1 MAELLFGSHRPRI
14 VGLFRSFDVAGA
26 AGQTLSCTS
35 GGGLMGSVATTSPGA
50 ENEQARHEPLIG
62 HGMVVLFIA
71 LIGCFTAWGV
81 AADLTTPMVAGF
93 KRIFDMSTFQAS
105 LVQLAYFGAY
115 FLLALPAAFINHR
128 FSYKVGILTGLI
140 LAALGAFAFYPASR
154 IMTYEAFLVALF
166 AMAAG
171 CSILETSANPY
182 VMSLGSERTATRR
195 LNLAQAFNPVGTN
208 IGVLLAS
215 TLILPKLAD
224 PVDIASLTP
233 AQLHTIRAGELG
245 AVMAPYLGLS
255 FLLILIAVAIASQR
269 APQIVEEFPDAGP
282 HEGGT
287 GALFG
292 VLWRNKRYR
301 FGVVAQFAN
310 VAAQVCTWTYLI
322 QYVEQALGGSLEKGG
337 VYLQI
342 SLLIFLASRFLMTWV
357 IGRIRATRVLAV
369 LAFTAVLLCL
379 FAMSSPNLA
388 GVIAVVSLS
397 FCLSLMFPTI
407 YGVALKGL
415 GPATKFGAAG
425 LVMAIVGGA
434 IMPVVQGKLVD
445 ATSAALSFIVP
456 AACFA
461 VVGLYAL
468 YDLKASPTV
477 IGGEPARD
485 VPPVRPPLPAPPAG
499 GPA

>member
-1 MAELLFGSHRPRI
+1 VSSIAE
-14 VGLFRSFDVAGA
+14 
-26 AGQTLSCTS
+26 
-35 GGGLMGSVATTSPGA
+35 GSVSEEPADVRS
-50 ENEQARHEPLIG
+50 RPLIDK
-62 HGMVVLFIA
+62 GMLVLFIA
-71 LIGCFTAWGV
+71 LIACFTAWGV
-81 AADLTTPMVAGF
+81 AQDLTTPMVAGF

-115 FLLALPAAFINHR
+115 FLLALPAAFINQR
-128 FSYKVGILTGLI
+128 FGYKTGILSGLA
-140 LAALGAFAFYPASR
+140 LAALGAFLFFPASK

-182 VMSLGSERTATRR
+182 VISLGPEETATRR

-208 IGVLLAS
+208 LGVLLAS

-224 PVDIASLTP
+224 PVDISSLSD
-233 AQLHTIRAGELG
+233 AELHTIRAGELG
-245 AVMAPYLGLS
+245 AVMGPYLGLS
-255 FLLILIAVAIASQR
+255 FLLILIGIAIASQK
-269 APQIVEEFPDAGP
+269 APAIVEEFPDAGP

-287 GALFG
+287 RALFG

-301 FGVVAQFAN
+301 FGVVAQFFN

-337 VYLQI
+337 MYLQV

-357 IGRIRATRVLAV
+357 IGFVRATLVLAA
-369 LAFTAVLLCL
+369 LAFLAVGLCL
-379 FAMSSPNLA
+379 FAMSSPNMA

-434 IMPVVQGKLVD
+434 IMPLVQGKLVD
-445 ATSAALSFIVP
+445 ATSASFSFIVP

-461 VVGLYAL
+461 IVGLYAL
-468 YDLKASPTV
+468 YDLRARPTGV
-477 IGGEPARD
+477 SGRVVRDDTPPAR
-485 VPPVRPPLPAPPAG
+485 PAAPAQPAG

>member
-1 MAELLFGSHRPRI
+1 LSSIARKAVVVEQEGAQSERL
-14 VGLFRSFDVAGA
+14 VGK
-26 AGQTLSCTS
+26 
-35 GGGLMGSVATTSPGA
+35 
-50 ENEQARHEPLIG
+50 
-62 HGMVVLFIA
+62 GMVVVFIA
-71 LIGCFTAWGV
+71 LISCFTAWGV
-81 AADLTTPMVAGF
+81 AQDLTTPMVAGF

-115 FLLALPAAFINHR
+115 FLLALPAAFINQR
-128 FSYKVGILTGLI
+128 FGYKTGILCGLG
-140 LAALGAFAFYPASR
+140 LAALGAFLFYPASK
-154 IMTYEAFLVALF
+154 IVTYEAFLVALF

-182 VMSLGSERTATRR
+182 VISLGPESTATRR

-215 TLILPKLAD
+215 TLILPRLAD

-233 AQLHTIRAGELG
+233 DQLDEIRADELG
-245 AVMAPYLGLS
+245 AVMGPYLGLAV
-255 FLLILIAVAIASQR
+255 LLVLIGAVIAIQK
-269 APQIVEEFPDAGP
+269 APPIVEEFPNAGP

-287 GALFG
+287 RALFG
-292 VLWRNKRYR
+292 VLWRKKRYR
-301 FGVVAQFAN
+301 FGVIAQFAN
-310 VAAQVCTWTYLI
+310 VAAQVCTWTFLI
-322 QYVEQALGGSLEKGG
+322 VYVEQALGGSLEKGG
-337 VYLQI
+337 AFLQA
-342 SLLIFLASRFLMTWV
+342 SLVVFLVSRFIMTWV
-357 IGRIRATRVLAV
+357 IGRIRATKVLAA
-369 LAFTAVLLCL
+369 LAFLAVLLCA
-379 FAMSSPNLA
+379 FAMVSPNLA
-388 GVIAVVSLS
+388 GVLAVVSLS

-434 IMPVVQGKLVD
+434 IMPLVQGKLVD
-445 ATSAALSFIVP
+445 ATNAAFSFIVP

-468 YDLKASPTV
+468 YDLRTEPEIAGDEPVPEAARPTPRHASAR
-477 IGGEPARD
+477 PAE
-485 VPPVRPPLPAPPAG
+485 

>member
-1 MAELLFGSHRPRI
+1 MTTTEHADQPAELPTTKAKPALVFPKMWLLFGI
-14 VGLFRSFDVAGA
+14 
-26 AGQTLSCTS
+26 
-35 GGGLMGSVATTSPGA
+35 
-50 ENEQARHEPLIG
+50 LIC
-62 HGMVVLFIA
+62 
-71 LIGCFTAWGV
+71 CFTAWGV

-128 FSYKVGILTGLI
+128 FSYKVGILTGLV

-154 IMTYEAFLVALF
+154 IMPYGAFLVALF
-166 AMAAG
+166 AIAAG

-182 VMSLGSERTATRR
+182 VLSLGPESTATRR

-215 TLILPKLAD
+215 TLILPRLAD
-224 PVDIASLTP
+224 PVDIGSLSP
-233 AQLHTIRAGELG
+233 AQFHTIRAGELG
-245 AVMAPYLGLS
+245 AVMGPYIGLA
-255 FLLILIAVAIASQR
+255 FLLSIIAVAIAMQK
-269 APQIVEEFPDAGP
+269 APPIVEEFPDAGP

-287 GALFG
+287 RGLFR
-292 VLWRNKRYR
+292 VLWRNRRYR
-301 FGVVAQFAN
+301 FGVVAQFSN
-310 VAAQVCTWTYLI
+310 VAAQVCTWTFLI
-322 QYVEQALGGSLEKGG
+322 VYVEQALGGSLEKGG
-337 VYLQI
+337 AFLQA
-342 SLLIFLASRFLMTWV
+342 SLLVFLASRFLMTWV
-357 IGRIRATRVLAV
+357 IGRIRATKVLAT
-369 LAFTAVLLCL
+369 LAFLAVLLCA

-388 GVIAVVSLS
+388 GVLAVVSLS

-434 IMPVVQGKLVD
+434 IMPLVQGALVD

-477 IGGEPARD
+477 IGREPARD
-485 VPPVRPPLPAPPAG
+485 VPPVRPTLSAPPAG

>member
-1 MAELLFGSHRPRI
+1 MYRLSREERDLLSSIAE
-14 VGLFRSFDVAGA
+14 
-26 AGQTLSCTS
+26 
-35 GGGLMGSVATTSPGA
+35 GSVAEEPARA
-50 ENEQARHEPLIG
+50 ESEPLVG
-62 HGMVVLFIA
+62 KGMTLLFIA
-71 LIGCFTAWGV
+71 LVACFTAWGV
-81 AADLTTPMVAGF
+81 AQDLTTPMVAGF

-115 FLLALPAAFINHR
+115 FLLALPAAFINQR
-128 FSYKVGILTGLI
+128 FGYKTGILTGLA
-140 LAALGAFAFYPASR
+140 LAALGAFLFYPASK

-208 IGVLLAS
+208 IGVLLAA

-224 PVDIASLTP
+224 PVDVGSLTP
-233 AQLHTIRAGELG
+233 AELHTIRAGELG
-245 AVMAPYLGLS
+245 AVMGPYLGLA
-255 FLLILIAVAIASQR
+255 FLLILIAVVIASQK
-269 APQIVEEFPDAGP
+269 APPIVEEFPDAGP
-282 HEGGT
+282 ADGGT
-287 GALFG
+287 VDIRR

-310 VAAQVCTWTYLI
+310 VAAQVCVWTYLI
-322 QYVEQALGGSLEKGG
+322 QYVGQALGGSLEKGG
-337 VYLQI
+337 LYLQA
-342 SLLIFLASRFLMTWV
+342 SLLVFLASRFLMTWV
-357 IGRIRATRVLAV
+357 IGRIRATKVLAA
-369 LAFTAVLLCL
+369 LAFLAVLLCL
-379 FAMSSPNLA
+379 FAMASPNMA
-388 GVIAVVSLS
+388 GVIALVAVS

-434 IMPVVQGKLVD
+434 IMPLVQGKLVD
-445 ATSAALSFIVP
+445 AASPAVSFIVP
-456 AACFA
+456 AGCFV

-468 YDLKASPTV
+468 YDLRAGPSV
-477 IGGEPARD
+477 LGGAPARD
-485 VPPVRPPLPAPPAG
+485 PGPAHPALPPQPAG
-499 GPA
+499 GAA

>member
-1 MAELLFGSHRPRI
+1 MA
-14 VGLFRSFDVAGA
+14 
-26 AGQTLSCTS
+26 
-35 GGGLMGSVATTSPGA
+35 SVAATSA
-50 ENEQARHEPLIG
+50 AQENEQARRPPLIG
-62 HGMVVLFIA
+62 QGMVVLFIA
-71 LIGCFTAWGV
+71 LIGCFTACGV

-115 FLLALPAAFINHR
+115 FLLALPAAFINQR
-128 FSYKVGILTGLI
+128 FGYKVGILTGLI

-154 IMTYEAFLVALF
+154 IMTYGAFLVALF
-166 AMAAG
+166 AIAAG

-182 VMSLGSERTATRR
+182 VLSLGPEETATRR

-215 TLILPKLAD
+215 TLILPRLAD
-224 PVDIASLTP
+224 PVDIGSLSP

-245 AVMAPYLGLS
+245 AVMGPYLGLG
-255 FLLILIAVAIASQR
+255 FVLLIIAFAIASQK
-269 APQIVEEFPDAGP
+269 APPIVEEFPDAGP
-282 HEGGT
+282 ADSGT
-287 GALFG
+287 GGLFR
-292 VLWRNKRYR
+292 VLWRSKRYR
-301 FGVVAQFAN
+301 FGVVAQFFN

-322 QYVEQALGGSLEKGG
+322 VYVQQVLGGSLQKGG
-337 VYLQI
+337 AYLQL
-342 SLLIFLASRFLMTWV
+342 SLLVFLVSRFFMTWL
-357 IGRIRATRVLAV
+357 IGRVRATKVLAV
-369 LAFTAVLLCL
+369 LAFVAVLLCG
-379 FAMSSPNLA
+379 FAMVSPNLA
-388 GVIAVVSLS
+388 GVYALVAVS

-434 IMPVVQGKLVD
+434 IMPLVQGKLVD
-445 ATSAALSFIVP
+445 LTSAATSFVVP

-468 YDLKASPTV
+468 FDLAARPGVHLTARANAVTGSAS
-477 IGGEPARD
+477 
-485 VPPVRPPLPAPPAG
+485 
-499 GPA
+499 

>member
-1 MAELLFGSHRPRI
+1 LSSIAE
-14 VGLFRSFDVAGA
+14 
-26 AGQTLSCTS
+26 
-35 GGGLMGSVATTSPGA
+35 GSVAA
-50 ENEQARHEPLIG
+50 EPEDTRSEPLVG
-62 HGMVVLFIA
+62 QGMALLFIA
-71 LIGCFTAWGV
+71 LVACFTAWGV
-81 AADLTTPMVAGF
+81 AQDLTTPMVAGF

-115 FLLALPAAFINHR
+115 FLLALPAAFINQR
-128 FSYKVGILTGLI
+128 FGYKTGILTGLT
-140 LAALGAFAFYPASR
+140 LAALGAFAFYPASK

-171 CSILETSANPY
+171 CSILETSANPF

-224 PVDIASLTP
+224 PVDVGSLTP
-233 AQLHTIRAGELG
+233 AQLQTIRAGELG
-245 AVMAPYLGLS
+245 AVMGPYLGLA
-255 FLLILIAVAIASQR
+255 FLLILIAVAIASQK
-269 APQIVEEFPDAGP
+269 APPIVEEFPDAGP

-287 GALFG
+287 RELFG

-301 FGVVAQFAN
+301 FGVLAQFSN
-310 VAAQVCTWTYLI
+310 VAAQVCVWTYLI

-337 VYLQI
+337 LYLQV
-342 SLLIFLASRFLMTWV
+342 SLLVFLASRFVMTWL
-357 IGRIRATRVLAV
+357 IGYVRATKVLAV
-369 LAFTAVLLCL
+369 LAFLAVALCL
-379 FAMSSPNLA
+379 FAMTSPNLA
-388 GVIAVVSLS
+388 GVIALVAVS

-434 IMPVVQGKLVD
+434 ILPLVQGSLVD
-445 ATSAALSFIVP
+445 STSPAFSFIVP
-456 AACFA
+456 AGCFV

-468 YDLKASPTV
+468 YDLRAGPSA

-485 VPPVRPPLPAPPAG
+485 LGPAHPALPPQPAG
-499 GPA
+499 GAA

>member
-1 MAELLFGSHRPRI
+1 M
-14 VGLFRSFDVAGA
+14 
-26 AGQTLSCTS
+26 TS
-35 GGGLMGSVATTSPGA
+35 TAQSSVAEEPERTRS
-50 ENEQARHEPLIG
+50 EPLLG
-62 HGMVVLFIA
+62 RGMLLLFIA
-71 LIGCFTAWGV
+71 LISCFTAWGV
-81 AADLTTPMVAGF
+81 AQDLTTPMVAGF
-93 KRIFDMSTFQAS
+93 KRIFEMSTFQAS

-115 FLLALPAAFINHR
+115 FLLALPAAFINQR
-128 FSYKVGILTGLI
+128 FGYKAGILTGLL
-140 LAALGAFAFYPASR
+140 LAALGAFAFYPASK

-182 VMSLGSERTATRR
+182 VISLGPEETATRR

-224 PVDIASLTP
+224 PVDISALSQ
-233 AQLHTIRAGELG
+233 AELHTVRAGELG

-255 FLLILIAVAIASQR
+255 FLLILIAVAIASQK
-269 APQIVEEFPDAGP
+269 APDIVEEFPDAEP
-282 HEGGT
+282 HDGGT
-287 GALFG
+287 RELFR

-301 FGVVAQFAN
+301 FGVIAQFMN
-310 VAAQVCTWTYLI
+310 VAAQVCAWTYLI
-322 QYVEQALGGSLEKGG
+322 QYVQQALGGSLEKGG
-337 VYLQI
+337 YYLQI
-342 SLLIFLASRFLMTWV
+342 SLLVFLASRFLMTWL

-369 LAFTAVLLCL
+369 LAFLAVALCV
-379 FAMSSPNLA
+379 FAMVSPNLA

-434 IMPVVQGKLVD
+434 IMPLVQGKLVD
-445 ATSAALSFIVP
+445 TTGAAISFVVP

-468 YDLKASPTV
+468 YDLRTMPSTS
-477 IGGEPARD
+477 
-485 VPPVRPPLPAPPAG
+485 PVRTEADR
-499 GPA
+499 